1 MRPEEAQALFEG
13 FDSGRPR
20 RRGRALAL
28 LGGTLLVGV
37 AIGAGVYAM
46 RAESR
51 ASDAEVARGRAE
63 AERAQAVAARDEAE
77 RLAAEL
83 AARAEEAAAL
93 ATRVTE
99 AAEAAARAHEA
110 EVAEMRAATALLRGV
125 VEIAAGGTDLFAPP
139 ALHELLRGEVLAQLK
154 PRLSRAEHLALV
166 GAAVRAMSI
175 DVRARDGDAVRA
187 DFEFAKGYLSEAQEA
202 YPAES
207 AEMARALR
215 VVAAMCF
222 AYQAIPALDEPA
234 RSTLRENARVAA
246 ARAAEI
252 SRPNGGRP
260 LAEALSILGRL
271 SRIDGDAS
279 RAAELLSEAR
289 AVFATAG
296 ARRDEAT
303 ALHDL
308 ARANLDLGR
317 REEALAQLRQ
327 AAATIAETAPFGDA
341 LELEVRSLIVSLLSG
356 DERAVM
362 EERLALGRVL
372 VQLGRPAL
380 ALEVLGHAVRYHARD
395 ETRFRERLE
404 GAVWLARAL
413 DQLGSTKAA
422 LETLDQPRLIE
433 DARIFGRET
442 LLVREYETLR
452 TMLRARVER

>member
-20 RRGRALAL
+20 RRGRALAI

-51 ASDAEVARGRAE
+51 ASDAEVARGKAE

-99 AAEAAARAHEA
+99 AAEAASLVHDAELAEARAA
-110 EVAEMRAATALLRGV
+110 SALLRGV
-125 VEIAAGGTDLFAPP
+125 IEIAAGGTDAFAPP

-166 GAAVRAMSI
+166 GATVRAMSV

-187 DFEFAKGYLSEAQEA
+187 DFDFVKAYLREAQEVHA
-202 YPAES
+202 ADSPELS
-207 AEMARALR
+207 RALR
-215 VVAAMCF
+215 AVAAMCF

-234 RSTLRENARVAA
+234 RAVLRDNARVAA

-252 SRPNGGRP
+252 SRATGGRP

-296 ARRDEAT
+296 ARREEAA
-303 ALHDL
+303 ALRDL

-317 REEALAQLRQ
+317 REESLAQLRQ
-327 AAATIAETAPFGDA
+327 SAAILAEAAPFGDP
-341 LELEVRSLIVSLLSG
+341 LELEVRSLVVSLLEG
-356 DERAVM
+356 DERAMM

-380 ALEVLGHAVRYHARD
+380 ALETLGQAVRYHARD

-422 LETLDQPRLIE
+422 LETLDQQRLAE

-452 TMLRARVER
+452 AMLRTRVER